1 MQTVYLNGGI
11 EKFGKKWEV
20 QCRTLPDI
28 FKLIGCQTPGF
39 REYIL
44 EAAEKG
50 IDFQIKRGEEF
61 IDEETFLLSLGKDD
75 IIITELPAGSK
86 GGGGKIL
93 AAIAIAAFTY
103 FVIAP
108 VATGAALSAGAGGAT
123 ASAGSAFAAKALA
136 AATYVGYSVAVNLA
150 LTGITELLSPG
161 PETDGAETNEAYLF
175 DGPVNNVKQGLPVPV
190 AYGELIVGGA
200 VISSS
205 FSLTPFSNGNSIGFI
220 QPFLPRFTDSEG
232 IPGNITF
239 NVDPV
244 VEIP

>member
-20 QCRTLPDI
+20 HCKTLPDI
-28 FKLIGCQTPGF
+28 FKLISCQTPGF
-39 REYIL
+39 REYLL
-44 EAAEKG
+44 EAADKG
-50 IDFQIKRGEEF
+50 IDFQIQRGKEF
-61 IDEETFLLSLGKDD
+61 VNEDSFLLSLKEED
-75 IIITELPAGSK
+75 IVITEMPTGSK
-86 GGGGKIL
+86 GGTGKVL
-93 AAIAIAAFTY
+93 AAVAIVAAIIMFPQVFAGTATKTLGTQTVTVY
-103 FVIAP
+103 SGLNAAGM
-108 VATGAALSAGAGGAT
+108 VA
-123 ASAGSAFAAKALA
+123 ASL
-136 AATYVGYSVAVNLA
+136 AVNLA
-150 LTGITELLSPG
+150 LSGVTELLSPG

-205 FSLTPFSNGNSIGFI
+205 FSLTPFSNGNSTGFI
-220 QPFLPRFTDSEG
+220 QPLLPRFTDSEG

>member
-11 EKFGKKWEV
+11 EKFGKTWEV

-50 IDFQIKRGEEF
+50 VDFQIQRGKEF
-61 IDEETFLLSLGKDD
+61 VGEDNFLLSLKEED

-86 GGGGKIL
+86 GGGGKIIT
-93 AAIAIAAFTY
+93 AIAIA
-103 FVIAP
+103 
-108 VATGAALSAGAGGAT
+108 VATFAIVSTLGTAG
-123 ASAGSAFAAKALA
+123 ALA
-136 AATYVGYSVAVNLA
+136 ASFGGSAAGFAKAATVVSYIGYSVAVNLA
-150 LTGITELLSPG
+150 LTGITELLAPG

-205 FSLTPFSNGNSIGFI
+205 FSLTPFSNGNSTGFI
-220 QPFLPRFTDSEG
+220 QPLLPRFTDSEG
-232 IPGNITF
+232 VPGNITV

>member
-50 IDFQIKRGEEF
+50 IDFQVKRGKDF
-61 IDEETFLLSLGKDD
+61 IDEENLLLSLGKED

-93 AAIAIAAFTY
+93 AAIAIAAAVYFT
-103 FVIAP
+103 AG
-108 VATGAALSAGAGGAT
+108 ALTTAAALNNAAVAGSGAGL
-123 ASAGSAFAAKALA
+123 AKAA
-136 AATYVGYSVAVNLA
+136 AIVSTVGYSVAVNLA
-150 LTGITELLSPG
+150 LTGITELLAPG
-161 PETDGAETNEAYLF
+161 PETDGSETNEAYLF

>member
-20 QCRTLPDI
+20 HCRTLPDI
-28 FKLIGCQTPGF
+28 FKLIACQTPGF
-39 REYIL
+39 REYLL
-44 EAAEKG
+44 EAADKG

-61 IDEETFLLSLGKDD
+61 IDESTFLLSLGKDD

-93 AAIAIAAFTY
+93 TAIAITALLVINPGGIFSATTLMSGQAIGQSGAVAVSTGLNAA
-103 FVIAP
+103 
-108 VATGAALSAGAGGAT
+108 GL
-123 ASAGSAFAAKALA
+123 ALA
-136 AATYVGYSVAVNLA
+136 SVAVNLA

-200 VISSS
+200 VISASY
-205 FSLTPFSNGNSIGFI
+205 SLTPFSNGNTSGWM
-220 QPFLPRFTDSEG
+220 QPLIDSRVDSEG
-232 IPGNITF
+232 IPGTITINI
-239 NVDPV
+239 DPV
-244 VEIP
+244 VEIA

>member
-11 EKFGKKWEV
+11 EKFGKRWEV

-50 IDFQIKRGEEF
+50 VDFQIQRGKEF
-61 IDEETFLLSLGKDD
+61 VDEDNFLLSLKEED
-75 IIITELPAGSK
+75 IVITEMPAGSK
-86 GGGGKIL
+86 GGTGKVL
-93 AAIAIAAFTY
+93 AAIAIVAAIVMFPQVFAGTVTKTLGTQTVTVY
-103 FVIAP
+103 SGLNAAGM
-108 VATGAALSAGAGGAT
+108 VA
-123 ASAGSAFAAKALA
+123 ASL
-136 AATYVGYSVAVNLA
+136 AVNLA
-150 LTGITELLSPG
+150 LSGVTELLSPG

-205 FSLTPFSNGNSIGFI
+205 FSLTPFSNGNSTGFI
-220 QPFLPRFTDSEG
+220 QPLLPRFTESEG